1 MAETNKSKLMSEA
14 EIIEAINSD
23 SLVSVSLGAGQPQKN
38 VKLSTLASVV
48 AGLMGFNSS
57 FLGYVGAIGDY
68 GTYKDVDNL
77 PKNGYYDIKGT
88 SNITGTVPFQSYG
101 MLLNI
106 SGIGTSG
113 YGFQLLLANNSTS
126 TGTRIAMRVRINNTW
141 IGWTTLS

>member
-1 MAETNKSKLMSEA
+1 MK
-14 EIIEAINSD
+14 AIYI
-23 SLVSVSLGAGQPQKN
+23 LFKHFIA
-38 VKLSTLASVV
+38 V

-77 PKNGYYDIKGT
+77 PKNGYYDVKGT

-101 MLLNI
+101 LLMNI

>member
-38 VKLSTLASVV
+38 VKMSTLASVV

-77 PKNGYYDIKGT
+77 PKNGYYDVKGT

-101 MLLNI
+101 LLMNI

>member
-1 MAETNKSKLMSEA
+1 MFHQLNA
-14 EIIEAINSD
+14 
-23 SLVSVSLGAGQPQKN
+23 P
-38 VKLSTLASVV
+38 V
-48 AGLMGFNSS
+48 AGDMIATVKTSMGEIKIKLFPEYAPKAVEN
-57 FLGYVGAIGDY
+57 FTTHA
-68 GTYKDVDNL
+68 
-77 PKNGYYDIKGT
+77 KNGYYDVKGT

-101 MLLNI
+101 LLINI